1 MASRRKTG
9 MGRPVHGSRP
19 DRDLPWNYSAA
30 STPIL
35 RAARSRRSTSR
46 STSPTDAAFLSKEA
60 RGQPSENR
68 FSAGHRD
75 GRTRYVAR
83 KRIGQYDVCR
93 RKLGWLAGHFIGT
106 CLPNFATASCG
117 MVEGMSG

>member
-1 MASRRKTG
+1 MRRAVYRWVDTIG
-9 MGRPVHGSRP
+9 FLRLGEP
-19 DRDLPWNYSAA
+19 LPL
-30 STPIL
+30 IL
-35 RAARSRRSTSR
+35 RAAISRRSTSR